1 MQIAFHQFTEKV
13 QAAMGYSPQAGGLL
27 ITTEGGFIY
36 RGEPE
41 RYPEVSSN
49 LWRKYKGCHY
59 HDDFDIESLQKERL
73 NAAKEHI
80 PTLANNRVT
89 IPTSSIQ
96 ADHKSR
102 VAAAESA
109 RVTWRMIE
117 KQRDLEILTDIQH
130 YGGETNLI
138 DFTRDYLIA
147 LFFACDGYFDEDGR
161 IITLDTKRDKVKQCL
176 KEPSNPQNR
185 IIAQKSVFI
194 EPPKGFI
201 EKNLSPQIRKIPKA
215 DKAYILEGLRI
226 FHNISAETIYND
238 LHGFITRQKNHQE
251 LLGVHDVFHRGL
263 SHHLKAD
270 KKKKRKKKKK
280 HYDRALELYEAIL
293 EDSPKKEDRDKDYHY
308 KQTLYKTYNKIAFIY
323 LHRDKLDEAEQCFW
337 KVYDFENARHNKNSY
352 YERLN
357 NLPDNEKPPPKV
369 IAESACG
376 LGLTACSK
384 GFVDTAIDYYSAAI
398 KICSYYQ
405 DAYINRSEAHFKKGD
420 QENALKDWL
429 EVQSLIHH
437 PFVQSLKYYPDF
449 EKQYGVKLPGRR
461 QIRAFT
467 IFGRRVCV
475 KTWTE
480 MVKQACYWF
489 IHYVGQV
496 QPDIKERLLN
506 YSRFSEQSEKFRAG
520 QHINAWGI
528 NLYVET
534 HGDSR
539 TLQRFMTRLITEFGY
554 HEDRLTF
561 EIFIN

>member
-1 MQIAFHQFTEKV
+1 MPIALDQFMK
-13 QAAMGYSPQAGGLL
+13 L
-27 ITTEGGFIY
+27 ISELIGRIALSDSSHIY

-41 RYPEVSSN
+41 DYPEVSSN

-59 HDDFDIESLQKERL
+59 HDDFDIESLQKERV

-89 IPTSSIQ
+89 IPLSSIK
-96 ADHKSR
+96 ADHESR
-102 VAAAESA
+102 VTVAQSA
-109 RVTWRMIE
+109 VVTWRMIE
-117 KQRDLEILTDIQH
+117 EQRDHEMLTDMQH

-251 LLGVHDVFHRGL
+251 LLGVHDVFHRGF

-293 EDSPKKEDRDKDYHY
+293 EDSPKKEDKDKDYHY

-323 LHRDKLDEAEQCFW
+323 LHHDKLDEAEQCFW
-337 KVYDFENARHNKNSY
+337 KVYDFEHARHNKNSY

-429 EVQSLIHH
+429 KVQSLIHH
-437 PFVQSLKYYPDF
+437 PLVQSLRYYPDF

-461 QIRAFT
+461 KIRAFT
-467 IFGRRVCV
+467 IFGRRIWV
-475 KTWTE
+475 KTWRE
-480 MVKQACYWF
+480 MVEKACTWF

-506 YSRFSEQSEKFRAG
+506 YSRFSEQPENFRAG
-520 QHINAWGI
+520 QHIHAWGI

-539 TLQRFMTRLITEFGY
+539 ALQKFMTRLITEFEY
-554 HEDRLTF
+554 HEDSLTF
-561 EIFIN
+561 EIFID